1 MNPSLAAA
9 GGPHAPWSAERVL
22 RVLVLTMMVVLVAG
36 LPLGYFAIGYGSSAA
51 ALQTKAEIRG
61 EVITQAISRAPLMWR
76 FEEHRLS
83 ELLVRLPV
91 ELANE
96 RSAIVSDEGETIV
109 ASRRS
114 IAEPVMS
121 RSVPLF
127 EAGAPVGRVIVQR
140 SLRGLLMESFVAAL
154 LGVAIAGVVVTS
166 LRQLL
171 TKNRRIA
178 SAMYDEQ
185 ERARVTLQSIGDAVI
200 TTDAKEIVEYLNP
213 MAERLTQWTQLE
225 ARGKPLSAVCPLSDE
240 VTVQAVTPRV
250 NQAIREGRF
259 CSFSGKDVTL
269 LRRDGSSLAIEESA
283 APIRSEAGAVIGG
296 VMVFRDVSGT
306 RHMAQRISWA
316 ATHDALTGLINR
328 GEFETRVDAALLNL
342 QTLGQPHALCHVDLD
357 KFKII
362 NDTCGYA
369 AGDALLKQLADLL
382 QENLLTSCSIARL
395 GGDEFGILFE
405 GRTVEQAKLI
415 VEDLL
420 GLLSR
425 HRFRWDG
432 RDLSVS
438 ASAGLVGVNADTGTR
453 SDAFNAADTAC
464 EFAKQQ
470 GRNRVCVYRNTDRD
484 LTRHRSEVHWA
495 ARLASAVEEK
505 RLVLYHQPYA
515 NLRSDKVE
523 RRHIQILLRL
533 LDENGELVDTDTFL
547 PAAERYNLM
556 PSLDRWVIG
565 AVFSRYRE
573 LAAMLGEPLTCCIKL
588 SATTLNS
595 DGMFKFLRDLS
606 LRHEL
611 PQGALSFEITE
622 KAAINNMLKAT
633 QFMGAVRSL
642 GFTFALNDFGIGSSS
657 LAYLK
662 KLPVDYLKIDG
673 SLVRNMAHDRA
684 DRTMVETINRVGHL
698 MGFQTVAEHAES
710 DEVLRQLRAVGV
722 DYAQGDAVQPPSP
735 LPSSLSLAGPH
746 QGSTAIGDTQSI
758 L

>member
-1 MNPSLAAA
+1 MMI
-9 GGPHAPWSAERVL
+9 
-22 RVLVLTMMVVLVAG
+22 VLVVG
-36 LPLGYFAIGYGSSAA
+36 LPLTYFSVCYGSAAA
-51 ALQTKAEIRG
+51 ALQTKAAFRG
-61 EVITQAISRAPLMWR
+61 EVITQAINRAPQMWR
-76 FEEHRLS
+76 FDEHRLQ
-83 ELLVRLPV
+83 ELLVRLPM
-91 ELANE
+91 EPADE
-96 RSAIVSDEGETIV
+96 RAAIVSDEGETIV
-109 ASRRS
+109 ASRS
-114 IAEPVMS
+114 AVAWPVMS

-127 EAGAPVGRVIVQR
+127 EAGVPVGRVVVQR
-140 SLRGLLMESFVAAL
+140 SLRGLLMESGIAAL
-154 LGVAIAGVVVTS
+154 LGLVVAAVVLTA

-171 TKNRRIA
+171 AKYRSIV

-200 TTDAKEIVEYLNP
+200 TIDANERVEYLNP
-213 MAERLTQWTQLE
+213 MAERLTQWTLAE
-225 ARGKPLSAVCPLSDE
+225 ARGKLLNEVCALADE
-240 VTVQAVTPRV
+240 STMQAIAPRV
-250 NQAIREGRF
+250 KQAMREGRF
-259 CSFSGKDVTL
+259 CAFSGQDVAL
-269 LRRDGSSLAIEESA
+269 FRRDGSSLAIEESA
-283 APIRSEAGAVIGG
+283 APIRSEGGDVTGG
-296 VMVFRDVSGT
+296 VMVFRDVSGM
-306 RHMAQRISWA
+306 RRMAQRISWA

-328 GEFETRVDAALLNL
+328 AEFEIRVDAALLSL
-342 QTLGQPHALCHVDLD
+342 QTLGQPHALCHLDLD

-369 AGDALLKQLADLL
+369 AGDALLKQMADLL
-382 QENLLTSCSIARL
+382 QENLFSSCSVARL

-415 VEDLL
+415 IEDLL
-420 GLLSR
+420 ALLSR

-438 ASAGLVGVNADTGTR
+438 ASAGLVGVSADTGTR

-470 GRNRVCVYRNTDRD
+470 GRNRVCVYRHSDRD
-484 LTRHRSEVHWA
+484 LTKHRSEVHWA

-505 RLVLYHQPYA
+505 RLVLYYQPYA
-515 NLRSDKVE
+515 NLRSDKFE

-533 LDENGELVDTDTFL
+533 LDENGEVTDTETFL

-573 LAAMLGEPLTCCIKL
+573 LAVMLGEPLTCCIKL
-588 SATTLNS
+588 SGTTLNS

-673 SLVRNMAHDRA
+673 SLVRNMVHDRA

-698 MGFQTVAEHAES
+698 MGFQTIAEHAES
-710 DEVLRQLRAVGV
+710 DDVVRQLRAIGV
-722 DYAQGDAVQPPSP
+722 DYAQGEAVQSPSP
-735 LPSSLSLAGPH
+735 LTSSLSLSAIQPGAT
-746 QGSTAIGDTQSI
+746 SIGDTQGI
-758 L
+758 F